1 VRPHVGLHVGF
12 LREAAAAQVAT
23 VAELDLVGLVGPLVQ
38 LQISRIKYLS
48 CKEDHGPTILVAS
61 RREDQRSTYIL
72 V

>member
-1 VRPHVGLHVGF
+1 MRPHVGLHVGF

-38 LQISRIKYLS
+38 LQNQPDKIPKFQRGSRTNNTCSLARG
-48 CKEDHGPTILVAS
+48 GPEV
-61 RREDQRSTYIL
+61 YIL